1 MREKLSNV
9 SDLSHFLFLTLSMC
23 WLMLFVFYAPD
34 LGLLAE
40 TGGAFS
46 SQNLF
51 VTFYLVVILVGL
63 FVPSLFTRQY
73 YRLLTLLGVGG
84 AFLVSALILPSE
96 GVFRMVMIAF
106 LGLCCGFFSYAGIV
120 FILLRMLSFKWQIAS
135 VSYIVGINP
144 LFAILIDRE
153 VISFGTWGYWVFC
166 MGMLLIMF
174 GLSWFGFQKPARK
187 DGVPLE
193 TPLPEKP
200 HRASMSHT
208 RRMLWLAY
216 GIVFVITLVTLYAFF
231 ISEKVVGDRVTFIH
245 FYTGQILAGFLS
257 FLLLFYRRSRLP
269 LLFYGFLVVAFLG
282 FILMLVKDLAPVL
295 LAPAIVLLGCAE
307 LGSILSWCLIPRVCA
322 LWEAAHAFD
331 TDVGSKNKNWSLRA
345 LRGFMLAYVLA
356 ILFGT
361 YSASYVYQ
369 ISSSAFFILSIA
381 SLLVLFMGNIFLVG
395 FTRYQFFPATGS
407 VQVEG
412 PVAKDALRRLKL
424 LSERE
429 TQVLGY
435 ILQGYSMPQ
444 ISEKLFISLNTV
456 KTHSSSI
463 YRKLSVNS
471 RRELLL
477 RYLDRRHQSAAS
489 RQDSFSLE

>member
-1 MREKLSNV
+1 MKEKLSIN

-51 VTFYLVVILVGL
+51 VTFYVVVILVGL
-63 FVPSLFTRQY
+63 FVPSLFTLQY
-73 YRLLTLLGVGG
+73 YRMLTLIGVGG
-84 AFLVSALILPSE
+84 AILASVLILPAR
-96 GVFRMVMIAF
+96 GVFRMVMVAV
-106 LGLCCGFFSYAGIV
+106 LGLCCGSFSYAGIV

-144 LFAILIDRE
+144 LFAILIDRGI
-153 VISFGTWGYWVFC
+153 ISFGTWGYWLLC
-166 MGMLLIMF
+166 MGLLLIML
-174 GLSWFGFQKPARK
+174 GLSWFGFQKPAQK
-187 DGVPLE
+187 DGTPLE

-200 HRASMSHT
+200 HRASLHHT
-208 RRMLWLAY
+208 RRMLWLSY
-216 GIVFVITLVTLYAFF
+216 GMVFVITLVTLYAFF
-231 ISEKVVGDRVTFIH
+231 ISEKAVGDRVTFIH

-257 FLLLFYRRSRLP
+257 FLLLFYRRSKLP

-282 FILMLVKDLAPVL
+282 FVLMLLKDLAPVL
-295 LAPAIVLLGCAE
+295 LAPAIVLMGCAE
-307 LGSILSWCLIPRVCA
+307 LGSILSWCLIPRVCG

-331 TDVGSKNKNWSLRA
+331 SSSDTKNWSLRA
-345 LRGFMLAYVLA
+345 LRGFMLAYALA
-356 ILFGT
+356 MLFGT
-361 YSASYVYQ
+361 FSASYVYQ

-395 FTRYQFFPATGS
+395 FTRYQFFPDTGN

-412 PVAKDALRRLKL
+412 PVAKEAVRRLKL

-477 RYLDRRHQSAAS
+477 RYLDRHNQETVS
-489 RQDSFSLE
+489 RQDAFSLE